1 MVTVDTVKKSWKN
14 TVLGKYD
21 ANDWLTKDG
30 SGKYAINL
38 KCLLYLTPPSLP
50 PTSSQTFYSPSNWK
64 WLLLHFSHMAISIEH
79 MFIFLKLL

>member
-1 MVTVDTVKKSWKN
+1 MNILRHNRNLLTKRMVKVDTVKKSWKN

-38 KCLLYLTPPSLP
+38 NCLLYCH
-50 PTSSQTFYSPSNWK
+50 YIK
-64 WLLLHFSHMAISIEH
+64 
-79 MFIFLKLL
+79 LKGFKNE